1 MCFSVFDIR
10 KRKKLENGKS
20 VWILINKKNKDKK
33 TKKNKRNGLNSRQR
47 KSQRKMRRKRKGR
60 KQRRNRNNR
69 NVTKVKITFPHEC
82 ECAYGKVK
90 RLKLLTLDHSPSGQ
104 IQGQYYL
111 YKRSK
116 VSRDKMRD
124 KVNNRLGKLKKY
136 MRLNNNSP
144 NFKY

>member
-1 MCFSVFDIR
+1 MCFSVFNI
-10 KRKKLENGKS
+10 KRKELEIGKS
-20 VWILINKKNKDKK
+20 IWILINKKNKDKK
-33 TKKNKRNGLNSRQR
+33 KKKNKRNGLNS
-47 KSQRKMRRKRKGR
+47 RKGR

-69 NVTKVKITFPHEC
+69 TVTKVKITFPHEC

-116 VSRDKMRD
+116 VGKNKIKD
-124 KVNNRLGKLKKY
+124 KVNNRLRKLK
-136 MRLNNNSP
+136 NI
-144 NFKY
+144 